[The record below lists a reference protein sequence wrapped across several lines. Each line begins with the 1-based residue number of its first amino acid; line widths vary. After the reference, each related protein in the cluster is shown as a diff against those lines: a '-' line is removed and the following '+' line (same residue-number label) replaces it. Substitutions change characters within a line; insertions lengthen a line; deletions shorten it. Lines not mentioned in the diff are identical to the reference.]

1 MKNYAAKDIRNFAV
15 VGHGGSGKTTL
26 SEAMLSLSGKINRI
40 GSIESGTTTSDYHH
54 DEHQRQ
60 ISIHSSPLHLEWD
73 DIKFNLIDT
82 PGYLDF
88 IGEAISSLAV
98 VDAAVVVVHAVN
110 GIEVGT
116 EQVWNYASNY
126 RLPKIIVVNG
136 LDKEHTQFDKILQQ
150 AKSNF
155 GSNVFPLQ
163 LPVNAGPGFNQVV
176 DVLRSELITYSTD
189 GSGKYS
195 EEELPEKWQE
205 KIKELHEEL
214 IEYVAES
221 DDTLL
226 EKFFEEGNLSEEEMR
241 EGLHRAIQDQVF
253 IPVFCTTATQNIG
266 TARLMDFISK
276 YGSSPVDRATI
287 QAENA
292 DSGETIEVALDGSA
306 PVVHVF
312 KTISEAH
319 VGELSFFRVYSGSVS
334 TGMDLQNT
342 TRGNS
347 ERFGQMFLMNGK
359 DRTSVPS
366 LNAGDIGAV
375 VKLKDTHTGNTL
387 TGPSNKVKLSSV
399 KLPNSNIHLGIR
411 SKLKGDEERI
421 ATGLST
427 IHEEDPTFIYR
438 VDSELH
444 QTVISGQGELH
455 LQVSI
460 DRLKRKFNV
469 DVETFKPRIPY
480 RETIR
485 GKGSSKYRHKKQ
497 SGGAGQ
503 FAEVWM
509 RIESKP
515 RGEGIEFTHS
525 LVGQSVDRVFVT
537 SVEKGVNVSCTEGI
551 LAGYRVVDL
560 KVDFYDGKQHPVD
573 SKDIAFQ
580 MAGKQAFREAFMEAQ
595 PCLLEPILNIEIKVP
610 DSFMGDVMGDMS
622 SRRGKIIGIDAEG
635 ESQSIKAQ
643 APQAEMYQYSTTL
656 RSLTG
661 GRGIHFEEFSHYEEV
676 PRDMERKVVATA
688 KAAQGT
694 EDKE

>member
-26 SEAMLSLSGKINRI
+26 SEAMLSRSGKINRI

-195 EEELPEKWQE
+195 EEKLPEEWQE

-241 EGLHRAIQDQVF
+241 EGLHRAIQNQVF

-266 TARLMDFISK
+266 IARLMDFISK

-292 DSGETIEVALDGSA
+292 NSGETIEVALDGSA

-359 DRTSVPS
+359 DRTNVPS

-411 SKLKGDEERI
+411 SKSKGDEERI

-455 LQVSI
+455 LQISI

-537 SVEKGVNVSCTEGI
+537 SVEKGVNVSCTEGV

-622 SRRGKIIGIDAEG
+622 SRRGKIIGMDAEG
-635 ESQSIKAQ
+635 ESQLIKAQ
-643 APQAEMYQYSTTL
+643 APQSEMYQYSTTL

-661 GRGIHFEEFSHYEEV
+661 GRGIHSEEFSHYQEV
-676 PRDMERKVVATA
+676 PRDMEKKVVATA
-688 KAAQGT
+688 KAA
-694 EDKE
+694 

>member
-205 KIKELHEEL
+205 KIKELHKEL

>member
-1 MKNYAAKDIRNFAV
+1 
-15 VGHGGSGKTTL
+15 
-26 SEAMLSLSGKINRI
+26 MLSLSGKINRI

-226 EKFFEEGNLSEEEMR
+226 EKFFEEGNLSEEKMR

-287 QAENA
+287 QAENTN
-292 DSGETIEVALDGSA
+292 SGETIEVALDGSA

-525 LVGQSVDRVFVT
+525 LAGQSVDRVFVP

-635 ESQSIKAQ
+635 ESQLIKAQ

-676 PRDMERKVVATA
+676 PRDMERKVVTAA

>member
-26 SEAMLSLSGKINRI
+26 SEAMLSRSGKINRI

-126 RLPKIIVVNG
+126 KLPKIIVVNG
-136 LDKEHTQFDKILQQ
+136 LDREHTQFDQILQQ

-195 EEELPEKWQE
+195 EEELPEEWQE
-205 KIKELHEEL
+205 KIKGLHEEL

-226 EKFFEEGNLSEEEMR
+226 EKFFEEGGLSEEEMR
-241 EGLHRAIQDQVF
+241 EGLHRAIQNQVF
-253 IPVFCTTATQNIG
+253 IPVFCTAATENIG
-266 TARLMDFISK
+266 VARLMDFISK
-276 YGSSPVDRATI
+276 YGSSPVDRATV
-287 QAENA
+287 QAENVN
-292 DSGETIEVALDGSA
+292 SEETIDVALDGSA

-334 TGMDLQNT
+334 TGMDLHNT

-411 SKLKGDEERI
+411 SRSKGDEERI
-421 ATGLST
+421 AMGLST

-444 QTVISGQGELH
+444 QTVLSGQGELH

-509 RIESKP
+509 RVESKP

-525 LVGQSVDRVFVT
+525 LVGQSVDRVFVP
-537 SVEKGVNVSCTEGI
+537 SVEKGVNFACTDGV

-580 MAGKQAFREAFMEAQ
+580 MAGKQAFREAFMDAQ
-595 PCLLEPILNIEIKVP
+595 PCLLEPILNIEIRVP
-610 DSFMGDVMGDMS
+610 DNFMGDVMGDMS
-622 SRRGKIIGIDAEG
+622 SRRGKIIGMDAEG
-635 ESQSIKAQ
+635 ESQLIRAQ
-643 APQAEMYQYSTTL
+643 APQSEMYQYSTAL

-661 GRGIHFEEFSHYEEV
+661 GRGIHSEEFSHYEEV
-676 PRDMERKVVATA
+676 PRDMETKVVAAA
-688 KAAQGT
+688 KAAQNT
-694 EDKE
+694 ENKE

>member
-26 SEAMLSLSGKINRI
+26 SEAMLSRSGKINRI

-195 EEELPEKWQE
+195 EEKLPEEWQE

-241 EGLHRAIQDQVF
+241 EGLHRAIQNQVF

-292 DSGETIEVALDGSA
+292 NSGETIEVALDGSA

-359 DRTSVPS
+359 DRTNVPS

-411 SKLKGDEERI
+411 SKSKGDEERI

-455 LQVSI
+455 LQISI

-537 SVEKGVNVSCTEGI
+537 SVEKGVNVSCTEGV

-622 SRRGKIIGIDAEG
+622 SRRGKIIGMDAEG
-635 ESQSIKAQ
+635 ESQLIKAQ
-643 APQAEMYQYSTTL
+643 APQSEMYQYSTTL

-661 GRGIHFEEFSHYEEV
+661 GRGIHSEEFSHYQEV
-676 PRDMERKVVATA
+676 PRDMEKKVVAAA

>member
-1 MKNYAAKDIRNFAV
+1 MKNYAAKDIRNFAI

-26 SEAMLSLSGKINRI
+26 SEAMLSRSGKINRI
-40 GSIESGTTTSDYHH
+40 GSIESGTTVSDYHH

-98 VDAAVVVVHAVN
+98 VDAAVIVVHAVN

-126 RLPKIIVVNG
+126 KLPKIIVVNG
-136 LDKEHTQFDKILQQ
+136 LDREHTQFDQILQQ
-150 AKSNF
+150 AKNNF

-195 EEELPEKWQE
+195 EEELPEEWQE
-205 KIKELHEEL
+205 KIKGLHEEL

-226 EKFFEEGNLSEEEMR
+226 EKFFEEGSLSEEEMR

-253 IPVFCTTATQNIG
+253 IPVFCTAATENIG
-266 TARLMDFISK
+266 AARLMDFISK
-276 YGSSPVDRATI
+276 YGSSPVDRATV
-287 QAENA
+287 QAENVN
-292 DSGETIEVALDGSA
+292 SEETVDVALDGSA

-411 SKLKGDEERI
+411 SKSKGDEERI
-421 ATGLST
+421 AMGLST

-438 VDSELH
+438 VDPELH
-444 QTVISGQGELH
+444 QTVLSGQGELH

-509 RIESKP
+509 RVESKP

-525 LVGQSVDRVFVT
+525 LVGQSVDRVFVP
-537 SVEKGVNVSCTEGI
+537 SVEKGVNFACTDGV

-580 MAGKQAFREAFMEAQ
+580 MAGKQAFREAFMDAQ
-595 PCLLEPILNIEIKVP
+595 PCLLEPILNIEIRVP
-610 DSFMGDVMGDMS
+610 DNFMGDVMGDMS
-622 SRRGKIIGIDAEG
+622 SRRGKIIGMDAEG
-635 ESQSIKAQ
+635 ESQLIRAQ
-643 APQAEMYQYSTTL
+643 APQSEMYQYSTAL

-661 GRGIHFEEFSHYEEV
+661 GRGIHSEEFSHYEEV
-676 PRDMERKVVATA
+676 PRDMETKVVAAA
-688 KAAQGT
+688 KAAQNT
-694 EDKE
+694 ENKE

>member
-1 MKNYAAKDIRNFAV
+1 MKNYAAKDIRNFAI

-26 SEAMLSLSGKINRI
+26 SEAMLSRSGKINRI
-40 GSIESGTTTSDYHH
+40 GSIESGTTVSDYHH

-98 VDAAVVVVHAVN
+98 VDAAVIVVHAVN

-126 RLPKIIVVNG
+126 KLPKIIVVNG
-136 LDKEHTQFDKILQQ
+136 LDREHTQFDQILQQ
-150 AKSNF
+150 AKNNF

-195 EEELPEKWQE
+195 EEELPEEWQE
-205 KIKELHEEL
+205 KIKGLHEEL

-221 DDTLL
+221 DDTLI
-226 EKFFEEGNLSEEEMR
+226 EKFFEEGSLSEEEMR

-253 IPVFCTTATQNIG
+253 IPIFCTAATENIG
-266 TARLMDFISK
+266 AARLMDFISK
-276 YGSSPVDRATI
+276 YGSSPVDRATV
-287 QAENA
+287 QAENVN
-292 DSGETIEVALDGSA
+292 SEETVDVALDGSA

-411 SKLKGDEERI
+411 SKSKGDEERI
-421 ATGLST
+421 AMGLST

-438 VDSELH
+438 VDPELH
-444 QTVISGQGELH
+444 QTVLSGQGELH

-509 RIESKP
+509 RVESKP

-525 LVGQSVDRVFVT
+525 LVGQSVDRVFVP
-537 SVEKGVNVSCTEGI
+537 SVEKGVNFACTDGV

-580 MAGKQAFREAFMEAQ
+580 MAGKQAFREAFMDAQ
-595 PCLLEPILNIEIKVP
+595 PCLLEPILNIEIRVP
-610 DSFMGDVMGDMS
+610 DNFMGDVMGDMS
-622 SRRGKIIGIDAEG
+622 SRRGKIIGMDAEG
-635 ESQSIKAQ
+635 ESQLIRAQ
-643 APQAEMYQYSTTL
+643 APQSEMYQYSTAL

-661 GRGIHFEEFSHYEEV
+661 GRGIHSEEFSHYEEV
-676 PRDMERKVVATA
+676 PRDMETKVVAAA
-688 KAAQGT
+688 KAAQNT
-694 EDKE
+694 ENKE

>member
-1 MKNYAAKDIRNFAV
+1 MKNYAAKDIRNFAI

-26 SEAMLSLSGKINRI
+26 SEAMLSRSGKINRI
-40 GSIESGTTTSDYHH
+40 GSIESGTTVSDYHH

-98 VDAAVVVVHAVN
+98 VDAAVIVVHAVN

-126 RLPKIIVVNG
+126 KLPKIIVVNG
-136 LDKEHTQFDKILQQ
+136 LDREHTQFDQILQQ
-150 AKSNF
+150 AKNNF

-195 EEELPEKWQE
+195 EEELPEEWQE
-205 KIKELHEEL
+205 KIKGLHEEL

-226 EKFFEEGNLSEEEMR
+226 EKFFEEGSLSEEEMR

-253 IPVFCTTATQNIG
+253 IPIFCTAATENIG
-266 TARLMDFISK
+266 AARLMDFISK
-276 YGSSPVDRATI
+276 YGSSPVDRATV
-287 QAENA
+287 QAENVN
-292 DSGETIEVALDGSA
+292 SEETIDVALDGSA

-411 SKLKGDEERI
+411 SKSKGDEERI
-421 ATGLST
+421 AMGLST

-438 VDSELH
+438 VDPELH
-444 QTVISGQGELH
+444 QTVLSGQGELH

-509 RIESKP
+509 RVESKP

-525 LVGQSVDRVFVT
+525 LVGQSVDRVFVP
-537 SVEKGVNVSCTEGI
+537 SVEKGVNFACTDGV

-580 MAGKQAFREAFMEAQ
+580 MAGKQAFREAFMDAQ
-595 PCLLEPILNIEIKVP
+595 PCLLEPILNIEIRVP
-610 DSFMGDVMGDMS
+610 DNFMGDVMGDMS
-622 SRRGKIIGIDAEG
+622 SRRGKIIGMDAEG
-635 ESQSIKAQ
+635 ESQLIRAQ
-643 APQAEMYQYSTTL
+643 APQSEMYQYSTAL

-661 GRGIHFEEFSHYEEV
+661 GRGIHSEEFSHYEEV
-676 PRDMERKVVATA
+676 PRDMETKVVAAA
-688 KAAQGT
+688 KAAQNT
-694 EDKE
+694 ENKE

>member
-292 DSGETIEVALDGSA
+292 NSGETIEVALDGSA

-359 DRTSVPS
+359 DRTNVPS

-595 PCLLEPILNIEIKVP
+595 PCLLEPILNIKIKVP

-676 PRDMERKVVATA
+676 PRDMERKVVAAA

>member
-205 KIKELHEEL
+205 KIKELHKEL

-226 EKFFEEGNLSEEEMR
+226 EKFFEEENLSEEEMR

-292 DSGETIEVALDGSA
+292 NSGETIEVALDGSA

-359 DRTSVPS
+359 DRTNVPS

-595 PCLLEPILNIEIKVP
+595 PCLLEPILNIKIKVP

>member
-26 SEAMLSLSGKINRI
+26 SEAMLSRSGKINRI

-195 EEELPEKWQE
+195 EEKLPEEWQE

-241 EGLHRAIQDQVF
+241 EGLHRAIQNQVF

-292 DSGETIEVALDGSA
+292 NSGETIEVALDGSA

-359 DRTSVPS
+359 DRTNVPS

-411 SKLKGDEERI
+411 SKSKGDEERI

-455 LQVSI
+455 LQISI

-537 SVEKGVNVSCTEGI
+537 SVEKGVNVSCTEGV

-622 SRRGKIIGIDAEG
+622 SRRGKIIGMDAEG
-635 ESQSIKAQ
+635 ESQLIKAQ
-643 APQAEMYQYSTTL
+643 APQSEMYQYSTTL

-661 GRGIHFEEFSHYEEV
+661 GRGIHSEEFSHYEEV
-676 PRDMERKVVATA
+676 PRDMETKVVATA
-688 KAAQGT
+688 KAA
-694 EDKE
+694 

>member
-1 MKNYAAKDIRNFAV
+1 MKNYAAKDIRNFAI

-26 SEAMLSLSGKINRI
+26 SEAMLSRSGKINRI
-40 GSIESGTTTSDYHH
+40 GSIESGTTVSDYHH

-98 VDAAVVVVHAVN
+98 VDAAVIVVHAVN

-126 RLPKIIVVNG
+126 KLPKIIVVNG
-136 LDKEHTQFDKILQQ
+136 LDREHTQFDQILQQ

-195 EEELPEKWQE
+195 EEELPEEWQE
-205 KIKELHEEL
+205 KIKGLHEEL

-226 EKFFEEGNLSEEEMR
+226 EKFFEEGGLSEEEMR
-241 EGLHRAIQDQVF
+241 EGLHRAIQNQVF
-253 IPVFCTTATQNIG
+253 IPVFCTAATENIG
-266 TARLMDFISK
+266 VARLMDFISK
-276 YGSSPVDRATI
+276 YGSSPVDRATV
-287 QAENA
+287 QAENVN
-292 DSGETIEVALDGSA
+292 SEETVDVALDGSA

-387 TGPSNKVKLSSV
+387 TGPSNRVKLSSV

-411 SKLKGDEERI
+411 SKSKGDEERI
-421 ATGLST
+421 AMGLST

-444 QTVISGQGELH
+444 QTVLSGQGELH

-509 RIESKP
+509 RVESKP

-525 LVGQSVDRVFVT
+525 LVGQSVDRVFVP
-537 SVEKGVNVSCTEGI
+537 SVEKGVNFACTDGV

-580 MAGKQAFREAFMEAQ
+580 MAGKQAFREAFMDAQ
-595 PCLLEPILNIEIKVP
+595 PCLLEPILNIEIRVP
-610 DSFMGDVMGDMS
+610 DNFMGDVMGDMS
-622 SRRGKIIGIDAEG
+622 SRRGKIIGMDAEG
-635 ESQSIKAQ
+635 ESQLIRAQ
-643 APQAEMYQYSTTL
+643 APQSEMYQYSTAL

-661 GRGIHFEEFSHYEEV
+661 GRGIHSEEFSHYEEV
-676 PRDMERKVVATA
+676 PRDMETKVVAAA
-688 KAAQGT
+688 KAAQNT
-694 EDKE
+694 ENKE

>member
-205 KIKELHEEL
+205 KIKELHKEL

-292 DSGETIEVALDGSA
+292 NSGETIEVALDGSA

-595 PCLLEPILNIEIKVP
+595 PCLLEPILNIKIKVP

-622 SRRGKIIGIDAEG
+622 SRRGKIIGVDAEG

>member
-1 MKNYAAKDIRNFAV
+1 MKNYAAKDIRNFSV

-26 SEAMLSLSGKINRI
+26 SEAMLSRSGKINRI
-40 GSIESGTTTSDYHH
+40 GSIESGTTVSDYHY

-126 RLPKIIVVNG
+126 KLPKIIVVNG

-195 EEELPEKWQE
+195 EEELPEEWQE
-205 KIKELHEEL
+205 KIKGLHEEL

-226 EKFFEEGNLSEEEMR
+226 EKFFEEGGLSEEEMR
-241 EGLHRAIQDQVF
+241 EGLHRAIQNQVF
-253 IPVFCTTATQNIG
+253 IPVFCTAATENIG
-266 TARLMDFISK
+266 VARLMDFISK
-276 YGSSPVDRATI
+276 YGSSPVDRATV
-287 QAENA
+287 QAENVN
-292 DSGETIEVALDGSA
+292 SEETIDVALDGSA

-334 TGMDLQNT
+334 TGMDLHNT

-411 SKLKGDEERI
+411 SKSKGDEERI
-421 ATGLST
+421 AMGLST

-444 QTVISGQGELH
+444 QTVLSGQGELH

-509 RIESKP
+509 RVESKP

-525 LVGQSVDRVFVT
+525 LVGQSVDRVFVP
-537 SVEKGVNVSCTEGI
+537 SVEKGVNFACTDGV

-580 MAGKQAFREAFMEAQ
+580 MAGKQAFREAFMDAQ
-595 PCLLEPILNIEIKVP
+595 PCLLEPILNIEIRVP
-610 DSFMGDVMGDMS
+610 DNFMGDVMGDMS
-622 SRRGKIIGIDAEG
+622 SRRGKIIGMDAEG
-635 ESQSIKAQ
+635 ESQLIRAQ
-643 APQAEMYQYSTTL
+643 APQSEMYQYSTAL

-661 GRGIHFEEFSHYEEV
+661 GRGIHSEEFSHYEEV
-676 PRDMERKVVATA
+676 PRDMETKVVAAA
-688 KAAQGT
+688 KAAQNT
-694 EDKE
+694 ENKE

>member
-26 SEAMLSLSGKINRI
+26 SEAMLSRSGKINRI

-226 EKFFEEGNLSEEEMR
+226 EKFFEKGSLSEEEMR
-241 EGLHRAIQDQVF
+241 EGLHRAIQNQVF

-292 DSGETIEVALDGSA
+292 NSGETIEVALDGSA

-359 DRTSVPS
+359 DRTNVPS

-411 SKLKGDEERI
+411 SKSKGDEERI

-455 LQVSI
+455 LQISI

-509 RIESKP
+509 RVESKP

-525 LVGQSVDRVFVT
+525 LVGQSVDRVFAT
-537 SVEKGVNVSCTEGI
+537 SVEKGVNVSCTEGV

-622 SRRGKIIGIDAEG
+622 SRRGKIIGMDAEG
-635 ESQSIKAQ
+635 ESQLIKAQ
-643 APQAEMYQYSTTL
+643 APQSEMYQYSTTL

-661 GRGIHFEEFSHYEEV
+661 GRGIHSEEFSHYQEV
-676 PRDMERKVVATA
+676 PRDMEKKVVAAA
-688 KAAQGT
+688 KAA
-694 EDKE
+694 

>member
-195 EEELPEKWQE
+195 EEKLPEEWQE

-292 DSGETIEVALDGSA
+292 NSGETIEVALDGSA

-359 DRTSVPS
+359 DRTNVPS

-411 SKLKGDEERI
+411 SKSKGDEERI

-455 LQVSI
+455 LQISI

-537 SVEKGVNVSCTEGI
+537 SVEKGVNVSCTEGV

-622 SRRGKIIGIDAEG
+622 SRRGKIIGMDAEG
-635 ESQSIKAQ
+635 ESQLIKAQ
-643 APQAEMYQYSTTL
+643 APQSEMYQYSTTL

-694 EDKE
+694 DR

>member
-1 MKNYAAKDIRNFAV
+1 
-15 VGHGGSGKTTL
+15 
-26 SEAMLSLSGKINRI
+26 MLSLSGKINRI

-226 EKFFEEGNLSEEEMR
+226 EKFFEEGNLSEEKMR

-292 DSGETIEVALDGSA
+292 NSGETIEVALDGSA

-525 LVGQSVDRVFVT
+525 LVGQSVDRVFVP

-610 DSFMGDVMGDMS
+610 DSFMGDVLGDMS

-635 ESQSIKAQ
+635 ESQLIKAQ

-676 PRDMERKVVATA
+676 PRDMERKVVTAA

>member
-1 MKNYAAKDIRNFAV
+1 MKNYAAKDIRNFAI

-26 SEAMLSLSGKINRI
+26 SEAMLSRSGKINRI

-126 RLPKIIVVNG
+126 KLPKIIVVNG
-136 LDKEHTQFDKILQQ
+136 LDREHTQFDQILQQ

-195 EEELPEKWQE
+195 EEELPEEWQE
-205 KIKELHEEL
+205 KIKGLHEEL

-226 EKFFEEGNLSEEEMR
+226 EKFFEEGSLSEEEMR

-253 IPVFCTTATQNIG
+253 IPIFCTAATENIG
-266 TARLMDFISK
+266 AARLMDFISK
-276 YGSSPVDRATI
+276 YGSSPVDRATV
-287 QAENA
+287 QAENVN
-292 DSGETIEVALDGSA
+292 SEETVDVALDGSA

-411 SKLKGDEERI
+411 SKSKGDEERI
-421 ATGLST
+421 AMGLST

-438 VDSELH
+438 VDPELH
-444 QTVISGQGELH
+444 QTVLSGQGELH

-509 RIESKP
+509 RVESKP

-525 LVGQSVDRVFVT
+525 LVGQSVDRVFVP
-537 SVEKGVNVSCTEGI
+537 SVEKGVNFACTDGV

-580 MAGKQAFREAFMEAQ
+580 MAGKQAFREAFMDAQ
-595 PCLLEPILNIEIKVP
+595 PCLLEPILNIEIRVP
-610 DSFMGDVMGDMS
+610 DNFMGDVMGDMS
-622 SRRGKIIGIDAEG
+622 SRRGKIIGMDAEG
-635 ESQSIKAQ
+635 ESQLIRAQ
-643 APQAEMYQYSTTL
+643 APQSEMYQYSTAL

-661 GRGIHFEEFSHYEEV
+661 GRGIHSEEFSHYEEV
-676 PRDMERKVVATA
+676 PRDMETKVVAAA
-688 KAAQGT
+688 KAAQNT
-694 EDKE
+694 ENKE

>member
-195 EEELPEKWQE
+195 EEKLPEEWQE

-241 EGLHRAIQDQVF
+241 EGLHRAIQNQVF

-266 TARLMDFISK
+266 IARLMDFISK

-292 DSGETIEVALDGSA
+292 NSGETIEVALDGSA

-411 SKLKGDEERI
+411 SKSKGDEERI

-455 LQVSI
+455 LQISI

-537 SVEKGVNVSCTEGI
+537 SVEKGVNVSCTEGV

-661 GRGIHFEEFSHYEEV
+661 GRGIHSEEFSHYQEV
-676 PRDMERKVVATA
+676 PRDMEKKVVAAA
-688 KAAQGT
+688 KAA
-694 EDKE
+694 